1 MKAYN
6 VLFVFVPFAPV
17 LIALSARAL
26 SFRLSRRRWII
37 HTAAF
42 VAMAVALPVYLR
54 IQAALDPTTVLYP
67 GPGDGFIVLIYVLLL
82 VPSIIGYAIFC
93 YVSRR

>member
-6 VLFVFVPFAPV
+6 ALFVFVPLAPL
-17 LIALSARAL
+17 LIAVSAGAL

-42 VAMAVALPVYLR
+42 VAMAMALPLYLR
-54 IQAALDPTTVLYP
+54 IQAQLDPTTILYP
-67 GPGDGFIVLIYVLLL
+67 GPGDGLMVLIYLYLL
-82 VPSIIGYAIFC
+82 VPSVIGYAIFC